1 MYNNEKKKKKN
12 FPSIIFHENGP
23 PLQLIKLQIIVY
35 VNQDKSSLKLFMEY
49 E

>member
-1 MYNNEKKKKKN
+1 MYNNDKKN
-12 FPSIIFHENGP
+12 FLVIFHENGP

-49 E
+49 V